1 MNKRIEEQSNDLMMT
16 LLSCVIKTL
25 NVDYILLPKCLNQ
38 RDGFQIILNSDNV
51 RALHLMS

>member
-51 RALHLMS
+51 RALHLIS

>member
-38 RDGFQIILNSDNV
+38 RDGFHIILNSDNV